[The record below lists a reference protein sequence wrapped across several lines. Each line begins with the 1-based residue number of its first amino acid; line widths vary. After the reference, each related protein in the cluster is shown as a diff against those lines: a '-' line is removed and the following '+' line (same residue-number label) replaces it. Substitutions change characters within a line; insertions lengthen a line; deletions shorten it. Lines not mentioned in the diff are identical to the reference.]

1 MALLVQKLIL
11 CNNMSD
17 SSDLWLPSKIDA
29 KTNFWCNFFC
39 LVATDLCR
47 DRLMEDV
54 GVNYEPNPV
63 EEMLRPRWRNARAAH
78 RGDLIPTSTSADRR
92 GADRPAPSAPANQR
106 PPPGRASSA
115 HRVPRRRLPSG
126 RAREQRSAGPVPV
139 DVRPPQWAK
148 PYYKVVALVDG
159 RPLSV
164 YDGVTEYSIGQTI
177 MHPTGE
183 DHRGGLYV
191 SPTVEGCL
199 RRDMDMFPSESVL
212 LGAPR
217 AIAKVLAWNHTR
229 AAEPVR
235 YGTKL
240 AFTYVRTAE
249 LLPYPAS
256 WPQNNDD
263 RRVLQ
268 NQARP
273 VNINEAEIRMPHHV
287 RHDPSERIGPVSRTE
302 ALLRAQATTI
312 NLEEEVAKME
322 RQLAQRLAG
331 S

>member
-1 MALLVQKLIL
+1 MGTFTLYRRCPKFSIVPSHAFLLVAAVFSLPCVQECKCNKPFDELTGIL
-11 CNNMSD
+11 
-17 SSDLWLPSKIDA
+17 LLQGK
-29 KTNFWCNFFC
+29 
-39 LVATDLCR
+39 
-47 DRLMEDV
+47 
-54 GVNYEPNPV
+54 
-63 EEMLRPRWRNARAAH
+63 
-78 RGDLIPTSTSADRR
+78 
-92 GADRPAPSAPANQR
+92 
-106 PPPGRASSA
+106 
-115 HRVPRRRLPSG
+115 
-126 RAREQRSAGPVPV
+126 
-139 DVRPPQWAK
+139 
-148 PYYKVVALVDG
+148 
-159 RPLSV
+159 
-164 YDGVTEYSIGQTI
+164 
-177 MHPTGE
+177 
-183 DHRGGLYV
+183 
-191 SPTVEGCL
+191 
-199 RRDMDMFPSESVL
+199 SVL

-302 ALLRAQATTI
+302 ALLRYAIGYDLYSPFGRICVCA
-312 NLEEEVAKME
+312 
-322 RQLAQRLAG
+322 
-331 S
+331 